1 MNTNKII
8 LAASVAAC
16 VLVPLSATARE
27 YFVATDGDDASEGSA
42 AKPWRTIQR
51 AADIAV
57 AGDTVTIRGG
67 TYREWVKPA
76 NAGRAD
82 APIVYRAAKGERVV
96 VTGADPVTGW
106 TRRPDGLWMAQVRY
120 DSFRGMNP
128 FTDSISG
135 DWYEPYGKRHLR
147 AWMIQGGK
155 ALKTHPVELFWDQN
169 AHGRPIVNID
179 SLSFGP
185 HRLKKGGKQ
194 GENGK
199 VQYDGLNL
207 SAPEVRQL
215 SFRTSAQS
223 TDAVAYL
230 YDANSPTQ
238 LLTKVVLKATGSWDK
253 FRETPATLPDSAA
266 GVKSIL
272 VVVLFGGHSY
282 KYDVAPKLLPP
293 GSAALI
299 PGMVTGRILAAFE
312 QDPNVV
318 TPELVT
324 RPACFYPIK
333 EHRDYITLRG
343 IVFQNAAPN
352 WGTANGEQVGVVGTH
367 WSRGWVIEDC
377 EVSGSSC
384 DGIALGKHGDEFDNA
399 GPFVRCYYDT
409 IKRAASNGWE
419 RVGHHVV
426 RRCKVSECGQSG
438 IHSSLG
444 AAFSTIEDCE
454 IFHCNW
460 KKRYGGADMAGL
472 KLLCSVDVT
481 IRNNRI
487 HHNGGYG
494 GIWLDWMSQ
503 GARVVGNRLW
513 ANNWSDVFLEVDHG
527 PILVEG
533 NDMLSPQATFTC
545 AQNVA
550 FVGNRILGKYHI
562 QNDTRCTPVFKPHS
576 VTLESI
582 DEVPNPNGA
591 FVFMNN
597 ILAVDPRNAK
607 DLLPSRYEDNWM
619 VPAGCWK
626 VDDATGAVTITPPA
640 GSKPP
645 AFRPVDAK
653 RLGKPIF
660 VDQEFPEPTTTC
672 PTPLYNRLRIHD
684 R

>member
-1 MNTNKII
+1 MKTIQMFM
-8 LAASVAAC
+8 AGVCTAC
-16 VLVPLSATARE
+16 ALMPLVATARE
-27 YFVATDGDDASEGSA
+27 YFVATDGDDAAEGSA
-42 AKPWRTIQR
+42 VKPWRTIQR

-57 AGDTVTIRGG
+57 AGDVVTIRGG

-76 NAGRAD
+76 HAGRAD

-155 ALKTHPVELFWDQN
+155 VLKTHPVELFWDQN
-169 AHGRPIVNID
+169 AHGVPIVNID
-179 SLSFGP
+179 SLAFGP

-199 VQYDGLNL
+199 VQYDCLNL

-238 LLTKVVLKATGSWDK
+238 LLTKVVLKATGGWDK

-293 GSAALI
+293 GSAALV

-312 QDPNVV
+312 HDPNVV

-409 IKRAASNGWE
+409 IRRAASNGWE

-645 AFRPVDAK
+645 AFRPVDSK
-653 RLGKPIF
+653 RLGKPVF
-660 VDQEFPEPTTTC
+660 VNQDFPEPAVQ
-672 PTPLYNRLRIHD
+672 HEW
-684 R
+684 

>member
-1 MNTNKII
+1 MRII
-8 LAASVAAC
+8 FTLAAAAVCINGVA
-16 VLVPLSATARE
+16 TE
-27 YFVATDGDDASEGSA
+27 YFVATNGCDGADGSA
-42 AKPWRTIQR
+42 TRPWRTIQR
-51 AADIAV
+51 AADVAV
-57 AGDTVTIRGG
+57 AGDTVTIRSGV
-67 TYREWVKPA
+67 YREWVKPA
-76 NAGRAD
+76 HAGRAD

-169 AHGRPIVNID
+169 AHGVPIVNID

-199 VQYDGLNL
+199 VKYDGLNL
-207 SAPEVRQL
+207 SAPEVRHL
-215 SFRTSAQS
+215 SFRTSSQS

-238 LLTKVVLKATGSWDK
+238 LLTKVVLKATGGWDK
-253 FRETPATLPDSAA
+253 FRETPAMLPDSAA

-324 RPACFYPIK
+324 RPACFYPIE

-399 GPFVRCYYDT
+399 GPFLYCYYDT
-409 IKRAASNGWE
+409 IKRAASNGWD

-426 RRCKVSECGQSG
+426 RRCKVSECGQTG

-444 AAFSTIEDCE
+444 APFSMIEDCE

-460 KKRYGGADMAGL
+460 KKPFSGCDQAGL
-472 KLLCSVDVT
+472 KLLCSVGVT
-481 IRNNRI
+481 IRGNRI
-487 HHNGGYG
+487 HHNGGWA
-494 GIWLDWMSQ
+494 GIWLDWMAQ
-503 GARVVGNRLW
+503 GVRIEGNTLW
-513 ANNWSDVFLEVDHG
+513 LNKCDLFFEVDHG

-533 NDMLSPQATFTC
+533 NTCLSSVAARTC
-545 AQNVA
+545 SQSIAY
-550 FVGNRILGKYHI
+550 VGNRMWGKFI
-562 QNDTRCTPVFKPHS
+562 TFNEQRCTPIFKPHS
-576 VTLESI
+576 VTLDSI
-582 DEVPNPNGA
+582 DRVPCGSGGH
-591 FVFMNN
+591 VFINN
-597 ILAVDPRNAK
+597 ILAHDPHFPK
-607 DLLPSRYEDNWM
+607 ELFPSRFEDNWII
-619 VPAGCWK
+619 PAKCWK
-626 VDDATGAVTITPPA
+626 GNETTGECEITPPA
-640 GSKPP
+640 GSKRPD
-645 AFRPVDAK
+645 FKPVDAK
-653 RLGKPIF
+653 RLGKPVF
-660 VDQEFPEPTTTC
+660 VNQDFPEPTVQ
-672 PTPLYNRLRIHD
+672 HEW
-684 R
+684 

>member
-1 MNTNKII
+1 MVQKFMTVVF
-8 LAASVAAC
+8 AASV
-16 VLVPLSATARE
+16 LSPSLAEARE
-27 YFVATDGDDASEGSA
+27 YFVSPGGDDAADGSA
-42 AKPWRTIQR
+42 ASPWRTIQR
-51 AADIAV
+51 AADAAK

-76 NAGRAD
+76 NAGRED

-96 VTGADPVTGW
+96 VTGADPVAGW
-106 TRRPDGLWMAQVRY
+106 TRRPDGLWMAKVRY

-128 FTDSISG
+128 FTDFISG

-147 AWMIQGGK
+147 SWVIQGGK
-155 ALKTHPVELFWDQN
+155 ALATHPVELFWDQN

-179 SLSFGP
+179 SVAFGA
-185 HRLKKGGKQ
+185 HRLKMGGRRR
-194 GENGK
+194 EYERIR
-199 VQYDGLNL
+199 YDGLDL
-207 SAPEVRQL
+207 STPEARRVT
-215 SFRTSAQS
+215 FKTSSQS
-223 TDAVAYL
+223 TDAVAYV
-230 YDANSPTQ
+230 YDANSPTT
-238 LLTKVVLKATGSWDK
+238 LLSKAFLKATGDWKK
-253 FRETPATLPDSAA
+253 FHETAVALPDSAA
-266 GVKSIL
+266 GVKSVDVL
-272 VVVLFGGHSY
+272 VLFGGHSY
-282 KYDVAPKLLPP
+282 KYDAAPKLLPL

-299 PGMVTGRILAAFE
+299 PGMVTGRIIAAFE

-324 RPACFYPIK
+324 RPACFYPIE

-384 DGIALGKHGDEFDNA
+384 DGITLGKHGDEFDNA
-399 GPFVRCYYDT
+399 GPFVWCYYNT
-409 IKRAASNGWE
+409 IRRAASNGWE
-419 RVGHHVV
+419 RVGHHVI

-460 KKRYGGADMAGL
+460 KKGYGGADMAGL

-494 GIWLDWMSQ
+494 GIWLDWMAQ
-503 GARVVGNRLW
+503 GARVVGNRFW

-533 NDMLSPQATFTC
+533 NDMLSPKATFTC
-545 AQNVA
+545 SQNVA
-550 FVGNRILGKYHI
+550 FVGNRILGKYQV
-562 QNDTRCTPVFKPHS
+562 QNDHRCTPVFKPHS

-582 DEVPNPNGA
+582 DEVPCPNGA
-591 FVFMNN
+591 FVFINN
-597 ILAVDPRNAK
+597 ILAVDPRNSK

-619 VPAGCWK
+619 VPAANWR
-626 VDDATGAVTITPPA
+626 VDDATGACKVTPPA
-640 GSKPP
+640 DCPKPD
-645 AFRPVDAK
+645 FKPVDAR
-653 RLGKPIF
+653 RLGKPVF
-660 VDQEFPEPTTTC
+660 VKQDFPEPSRQY
-672 PTPLYNRLRIHD
+672 PAL
-684 R
+684 

>member
-1 MNTNKII
+1 MKTIQMFM
-8 LAASVAAC
+8 AGVCTAC
-16 VLVPLSATARE
+16 ALMPLVATARE
-27 YFVATDGDDASEGSA
+27 YFVATDGDDAAEGSA
-42 AKPWRTIQR
+42 VKPWRTIQR
-51 AADIAV
+51 AADVAK

-76 NAGRAD
+76 HAGRAD

-199 VQYDGLNL
+199 VKYDGLNL

-215 SFRTSAQS
+215 SFRTSSQS

-238 LLTKVVLKATGSWDK
+238 LLTKVVLKATGGWDK

-324 RPACFYPIK
+324 RPACFYPIE

-626 VDDATGAVTITPPA
+626 VDDATGTVTITPPA

>member
-1 MNTNKII
+1 MNVADRWLRCIAVCVASCVMQAG
-8 LAASVAAC
+8 AA
-16 VLVPLSATARE
+16 E
-27 YFVATDGDDASEGSA
+27 YFVAPDGCDQADGSS
-42 AKPWRTIQR
+42 AKPWRTIQC
-51 AADIAV
+51 AADVAK
-57 AGDTVTIRGG
+57 AGDVVTIRGG

-76 NAGRAD
+76 HAGRAD

-106 TRRPDGLWMAQVRY
+106 TRRPDGLWMAKVRY

-128 FTDSISG
+128 FTDFIFG
-135 DWYEPYGKRHLR
+135 DWFEPYGKRHLR
-147 AWMIQGGK
+147 AWVIQGGK
-155 ALKTHPVELFWDQN
+155 ALKTHPVDLFWDQN
-169 AHGRPIVNID
+169 AQFGRPIVNID
-179 SLSFGP
+179 SVAFGS
-185 HRLKKGGKQ
+185 HRLKKRGKH
-194 GENGK
+194 GEYSRTR
-199 VQYDGLNL
+199 YDGLDL
-207 SAPEVRQL
+207 STPEARRATL
-215 SFRTSAQS
+215 KTSSQS
-223 TDAVAYL
+223 TDAVAYF

-238 LLTKVVLKATGSWDK
+238 LLAKAFLKATGGWDK
-253 FRETPATLPDSAA
+253 FRETAVVLPDAAA
-266 GVKSIL
+266 GVKSVQVL
-272 VVVLFGGHSY
+272 FLFGGHSY
-282 KYDVAPKLLPP
+282 KYDAAAKLLPP

-460 KKRYGGADMAGL
+460 KRGYGGADTAGL

-645 AFRPVDAK
+645 AFRPVDSK
-653 RLGKPIF
+653 RLGKPIL
-660 VDQEFPEPTTTC
+660 VDQEFPAPTISK
-672 PTPLYNRLRIHD
+672 PRLCKD
-684 R
+684 

>member
-1 MNTNKII
+1 MKRIQMFM
-8 LAASVAAC
+8 AAAWAAGAALSPSVA
-16 VLVPLSATARE
+16 SAAE
-27 YFVATDGDDASEGSA
+27 YFVAPGGDDAADGSA
-42 AKPWRTIQR
+42 ARPWRTIQR
-51 AADIAV
+51 AADVAK

-76 NAGRAD
+76 HAGRAD

-207 SAPEVRQL
+207 SAPEVRHL
-215 SFRTSAQS
+215 SFRTSSQS

-238 LLTKVVLKATGSWDK
+238 LLTKVVLKATGGWDK

-409 IKRAASNGWE
+409 IRRAASNGWE

-513 ANNWSDVFLEVDHG
+513 ANNWSDVFIEVDHG
-527 PILVEG
+527 PVLVEG
-533 NDMLSPQATFTC
+533 NDMLSPNATCTYS
-545 AQNVA
+545 QNVA
-550 FVGNRILGKYHI
+550 FVGNRIFGTY
-562 QNDTRCTPVFKPHS
+562 QVENDPRCTPVFKPHS

-619 VPAGCWK
+619 VPAVNWK
-626 VDDATGAVTITPPA
+626 IDDATGAVTITPPA

-645 AFRPVDAK
+645 AFRPVDSK

-660 VDQEFPEPTTTC
+660 VDQEFPAPTISK
-672 PTPLYNRLRIHD
+672 PKL
-684 R
+684 

>member
-1 MNTNKII
+1 MRII
-8 LAASVAAC
+8 FTLAAAAVCINGVA
-16 VLVPLSATARE
+16 TE
-27 YFVATDGDDASEGSA
+27 YFVATNGCDGADGSA
-42 AKPWRTIQR
+42 TRPWRTIQR
-51 AADIAV
+51 AADVAV
-57 AGDTVTIRGG
+57 AGDTVTIRSGV
-67 TYREWVKPA
+67 YREWVKPA
-76 NAGRAD
+76 HAGRAD

-169 AHGRPIVNID
+169 AHGVPIVNID

-199 VQYDGLNL
+199 VKYDGLNL
-207 SAPEVRQL
+207 SAPEVRHL
-215 SFRTSAQS
+215 SFRTSSQS

-238 LLTKVVLKATGSWDK
+238 LLTKVVLKATGGWDK
-253 FRETPATLPDSAA
+253 FRETPAMLPDSAA

-399 GPFVRCYYDT
+399 GPFLYCYYDT
-409 IKRAASNGWE
+409 IKRAASNGWD

-426 RRCKVSECGQSG
+426 RRCKVSECGQTG

-444 AAFSTIEDCE
+444 APFSMIEDCE

-460 KKRYGGADMAGL
+460 KKPFSGCDQAGL
-472 KLLCSVDVT
+472 KLLCSVGVT
-481 IRNNRI
+481 IRGNRI
-487 HHNGGYG
+487 HHNGGWA
-494 GIWLDWMSQ
+494 GIWLDWMAQ
-503 GARVVGNRLW
+503 GVRIEGNTLW
-513 ANNWSDVFLEVDHG
+513 LNKCDLFFEVDHG

-533 NDMLSPQATFTC
+533 NTCLSSVAARTC
-545 AQNVA
+545 SQSIAY
-550 FVGNRILGKYHI
+550 VGNRMWGKFI
-562 QNDTRCTPVFKPHS
+562 TFNEQRCTPIFKPHS
-576 VTLESI
+576 VTLDSI
-582 DEVPNPNGA
+582 DRVPCGSGGH
-591 FVFMNN
+591 VFINN
-597 ILAVDPRNAK
+597 ILAHDPHFPK
-607 DLLPSRYEDNWM
+607 ELFPSRFEDNWII
-619 VPAGCWK
+619 PAKCWK
-626 VDDATGAVTITPPA
+626 GNETTGECEITPPA
-640 GSKPP
+640 GSKRPD
-645 AFRPVDAK
+645 FKPVDAK
-653 RLGKPIF
+653 RLGKPVF
-660 VDQEFPEPTTTC
+660 VNQDFPEPTVQ
-672 PTPLYNRLRIHD
+672 HEW
-684 R
+684 

>member
-1 MNTNKII
+1 MFMAGVCT
-8 LAASVAAC
+8 AC
-16 VLVPLSATARE
+16 ALMPLVATARE
-27 YFVATDGDDASEGSA
+27 YFVATGGDDAADGSA
-42 AKPWRTIQR
+42 ARPWRTIQR
-51 AADIAV
+51 AADVAK

-76 NAGRAD
+76 HAGRAD

-169 AHGRPIVNID
+169 AHGVPIVNID
-179 SLSFGP
+179 SLAFGP

-238 LLTKVVLKATGSWDK
+238 LLTKVVLKATGGWDK

-293 GSAALI
+293 GSAALV

-384 DGIALGKHGDEFDNA
+384 DGITLGKHGDEFDNA

-409 IKRAASNGWE
+409 IRRAASNGWE

-426 RRCKVSECGQSG
+426 RRCKVSECGQTG

-460 KKRYGGADMAGL
+460 KRGYGGADTAGL

-487 HHNGGYG
+487 HHNGRYG

-513 ANNWSDVFLEVDHG
+513 ANNWSDVYIEVDHG
-527 PILVEG
+527 PVLVEG
-533 NDMLSPQATFTC
+533 NDMLSPNATCTYS
-545 AQNVA
+545 QNVA
-550 FVGNRILGKYHI
+550 FVGNRIFGTY
-562 QNDTRCTPVFKPHS
+562 QVENDPRCTPVFKPHS

-582 DEVPNPNGA
+582 DEVPSPNGA

-619 VPAGCWK
+619 VPAANWK
-626 VDDATGAVTITPPA
+626 IDDTTGAVTITPPA

-645 AFRPVDAK
+645 AFRPVDSK
-653 RLGKPIF
+653 RLGKPVF
-660 VDQEFPEPTTTC
+660 VNQDFPEPAVQ
-672 PTPLYNRLRIHD
+672 HEW
-684 R
+684 